1 MRFART
7 LFVVRYLGIYSW
19 QVYIV
24 NKNIYLIFTT
34 SVTSIRVVNPFDMYI
49 EIRNIFSYFSSK

>member
-49 EIRNIFSYFSSK
+49 DS